1 MQAHPGLT
9 TLRAVH
15 DNNSESELIMA
26 GLDDL
31 MNQIPVADIA
41 SKLGADQGE
50 VNQAIQTLVPTLLGT
65 LQENV
70 AADDIDSSELES
82 TVVAEGQTDL
92 LDGGVVVDQIDENQG
107 NQMVEIDESQGNQ
120 MVASL
125 FGGNDTN
132 QVASALAGA
141 GAPGGDLIRRLLPML
156 APIVLAYVGRQ
167 FSQRGA
173 TGAQAQAAP
182 GGGMADVLGSI
193 LGGGAPQGGAAA
205 NNPLGSI
212 LGSVLGGGQGGAIG
226 NILGGLLRGGR

>member
-1 MQAHPGLT
+1 
-9 TLRAVH
+9 
-15 DNNSESELIMA
+15 MA

-31 MNQIPVADIA
+31 FNQIPVADIA

-50 VNQAIQTLVPTLLGT
+50 VTQAIHTLVPTLLGT

-70 AADDIDSSELES
+70 QAEDIDSVHLEK
-82 TVVAEGQTDL
+82 TVIAEGQSDL
-92 LDGGVVVDQIDENQG
+92 LDGGVNVDQLDEN
-107 NQMVEIDESQGNQ
+107 QGNQ

-132 QVASALAGA
+132 QVASALAGG
-141 GAPGGDLIRRLLPML
+141 GAPGGDLIKRLLPML

-167 FSQRGA
+167 FQQRSAGA
-173 TGAQAQAAP
+173 GAQAQAQAAP
-182 GGGMADVLGSI
+182 GGGIGDVLGSI
-193 LGGGAPQGGAAA
+193 LGGGAGGQAAG

-212 LGSVLGGGQGGAIG
+212 LGGVLGGGQGGALG

>member
-1 MQAHPGLT
+1 
-9 TLRAVH
+9 
-15 DNNSESELIMA
+15 MA

-31 MNQIPVADIA
+31 FNQIPVADIA

-65 LQENV
+65 LHENV
-70 AADDIDSSELES
+70 AAEDIDSSQLES

-92 LDGGVVVDQIDENQG
+92 LDGGVVVDQIDEG
-107 NQMVEIDESQGNQ
+107 QGNQ

-132 QVASALAGA
+132 QVASALSGAGA
-141 GAPGGDLIRRLLPML
+141 GSGDLIKRLLPML
-156 APIVLAYVGRQ
+156 APIVLAYVGKQ
-167 FSQRGA
+167 FAQKQAGGA
-173 TGAQAQAAP
+173 AAQASP
-182 GGGMADVLGSI
+182 GGGIGDVLGSI
-193 LGGGAPQGGAAA
+193 LGGAAGGGGGAA

-226 NILGGLLRGGR
+226 NILGGLLRGK

>member
-1 MQAHPGLT
+1 
-9 TLRAVH
+9 
-15 DNNSESELIMA
+15 MA

-31 MNQIPVADIA
+31 FNQIPVADIA

-65 LQENV
+65 LHENV
-70 AADDIDSSELES
+70 AAEDIDSSQLES

-92 LDGGVVVDQIDENQG
+92 LDGGVVVDQIDEG
-107 NQMVEIDESQGNQ
+107 QGNQ

-132 QVASALAGA
+132 QVASALSGA
-141 GAPGGDLIRRLLPML
+141 GAPGGDLIKRLLPML

-167 FSQRGA
+167 FSQRNQAGA
-173 TGAQAQAAP
+173 GAGAQAQAAP
-182 GGGMADVLGSI
+182 GGGMGDLLGSI
-193 LGGGAPQGGAAA
+193 LGGGAPAGGAAA
-205 NNPLGSI
+205 GNNPLGSI

>member
-1 MQAHPGLT
+1 
-9 TLRAVH
+9 
-15 DNNSESELIMA
+15 MA

-31 MNQIPVADIA
+31 FNQIPVADIA

-50 VNQAIQTLVPTLLGT
+50 VTQAIQTLVPTLLGT

-70 AADDIDSSELES
+70 QADDIDSTHLES
-82 TVVAEGQTDL
+82 TVVAEGESDL
-92 LDGGVVVDQIDENQG
+92 LDGGVNVDQIDEN
-107 NQMVEIDESQGNQ
+107 QGNQ

-141 GAPGGDLIRRLLPML
+141 GAPGGDLIKRLLPML

-167 FSQRGA
+167 FQQRSAGA
-173 TGAQAQAAP
+173 GAGAQAQAAP
-182 GGGMADVLGSI
+182 GGGMGDILGSI
-193 LGGGAPQGGAAA
+193 LGGAGGGAAA
-205 NNPLGSI
+205 GNNPLGSI
-212 LGSVLGGGQGGAIG
+212 LGSVLGGGQGGALG